1 MDGYNASESNFD
13 VIANIS
19 CFNESFS
26 SCDFEF
32 TDDPMCL
39 DNSQDLIL
47 ECDSSGIYYILYH
60 SWHDYM
66 W

>member
-1 MDGYNASESNFD
+1 MDGFNVSEFNFG

-47 ECDSSGIYYILYH
+47 QCQGNPYVH
-60 SWHDYM
+60 
-66 W
+66 